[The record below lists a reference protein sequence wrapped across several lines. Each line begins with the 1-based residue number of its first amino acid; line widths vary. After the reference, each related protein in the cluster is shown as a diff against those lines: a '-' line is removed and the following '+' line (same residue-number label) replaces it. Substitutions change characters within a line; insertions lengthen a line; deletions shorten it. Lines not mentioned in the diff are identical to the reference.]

1 MDVLD
6 LDPAVLEATASIIEG
21 YCAKQ
26 QSIMDNYLSSTS
38 ALSGEWTDDQTL
50 GTLLAEIKRMRDEVT
65 NIMDQIKAAY
75 PKYFRSKAE
84 QIRSRPKF

>member
-6 LDPAVLEATASIIEG
+6 LDPAVLEATATIIEG

-26 QSIMDNYLSSTS
+26 QSIMDEYLSKTS
-38 ALSGEWTDDQTL
+38 ALSSEWTDDQTL
-50 GTLLAEIKRMRDEVT
+50 GTLLAEIRRLRDDVT
-65 NIMDQIKAAY
+65 NVMDQIKSAY
-75 PKYFRSKAE
+75 PGYFRSKAE